1 MKIIDRYV
9 IRQLL
14 MPFGIGLLVFTF
26 LIMLRPLQDYGEDLV
41 ARNVPSEIVGWL
53 LLLLVPQALALTIP
67 MSLLLGLLVGFGRLS
82 ADREF
87 VAMQACGIGLKR
99 LLLPVGLVSVLSLVV
114 TAYIWFYGYP
124 NANQKFVDVMVTV
137 LAERAE
143 GNVRPHVFYREIPNL
158 MLYVRDVS
166 PAGDGWN
173 GVFISDTRPGQEAV
187 YLARHGRIAIN
198 RIERTVNIILDDTV
212 RRSVDADGNYDVVN
226 ISRQILSIDPTTV
239 LPLRASVKGLNEM
252 TIS

>member
-1 MKIIDRYV
+1 M
-9 IRQLL
+9 
-14 MPFGIGLLVFTF
+14 GLLVFTF
-26 LIMLRPLQDYGEDLV
+26 VFIIPEVLEHAEDFIAKGVSALV
-41 ARNVPSEIVGWL
+41 IGHVMSTL
-53 LLLLVPQALALTIP
+53 LPFALGLTIP

-143 GNVRPHVFYREIPNL
+143 GNVRPH
-158 MLYVRDVS
+158 
-166 PAGDGWN
+166 
-173 GVFISDTRPGQEAV
+173 
-187 YLARHGRIAIN
+187 
-198 RIERTVNIILDDTV
+198 
-212 RRSVDADGNYDVVN
+212 
-226 ISRQILSIDPTTV
+226 
-239 LPLRASVKGLNEM
+239 
-252 TIS
+252 